1 VPFRE
6 VELYQHNL
14 ETAAASALD
23 LLSEIIG
30 VDTLF
35 VATNDGKTNHIIK
48 ALNRDQKLV
57 EEGSSLPFF
66 DTYCSLV
73 VTGLDPVLVI
83 PDTSDSTLTCSMEV
97 TKTLGPTSFIGV
109 PIILPN
115 GEPVGTICG
124 MDRHG
129 YQFTSRDQELLK
141 RVAKL
146 FSYVAGLERIAYR
159 DGLTGAYSREFLY
172 TNFAKTFKDQYDSAA
187 FMFLDLDDFKT
198 INDQHGHSSG
208 DEVLRIVVK
217 RIEARIREGNFVFR
231 IGGDEFLVV
240 VADYGS
246 EQLLETIATTIIEN
260 VMKPIKTTDSI
271 LECSIS
277 IGISTFPHNGKD
289 IDTLIDLADQAMYR
303 SKSAGKNTYRF
314 A

>member
-1 VPFRE
+1 MSFRE
-6 VELYQHNL
+6 LELYQHNL
-14 ETAAASALD
+14 ETAAASALE

-35 VATNDGKTNHIIK
+35 VATNDGKTNYILK
-48 ALNRDQKLV
+48 ALNRDLKLV
-57 EEGSSLPFF
+57 EEGSRLPFF
-66 DTYCSLV
+66 DSYCSLV
-73 VTGLDPVLVI
+73 ATGSDPVLVI
-83 PDTSDSTLTCSMEV
+83 PDTTGSALTCSMEV

-109 PIILPN
+109 PIVLPN
-115 GEPVGTICG
+115 GETVGTICG
-124 MDRHG
+124 MDQHG
-129 YQFTSRDQELLK
+129 HQFSTRDEELLK

-146 FSYVAGLERIAYR
+146 FSYVAGLERMAYR

-172 TNFAKTFKDQYDSAA
+172 NNFAKSFKDQFDSAA
-187 FMFLDLDDFKT
+187 FMFLDLDDFKN

-217 RIEARIREGNFVFR
+217 RIEARIREGNYIFR
-231 IGGDEFLVV
+231 LGGDEFLVV

-246 EQLLETIATTIIEN
+246 DKLLETIANTIIEN

-289 IDTLIDLADQAMYR
+289 IDTLIDLADQAMYK

>member
-1 VPFRE
+1 MPFRE

-172 TNFAKTFKDQYDSAA
+172 TKFAKTFKDTYILTKPEITLFGASNHPITQYPLTA
-187 FMFLDLDDFKT
+187 
-198 INDQHGHSSG
+198 QSG
-208 DEVLRIVVK
+208 DCYLRVIDHLCD
-217 RIEARIREGNFVFR
+217 RPMCILRCRHRAIR
-231 IGGDEFLVV
+231 
-240 VADYGS
+240 
-246 EQLLETIATTIIEN
+246 
-260 VMKPIKTTDSI
+260 PW
-271 LECSIS
+271 
-277 IGISTFPHNGKD
+277 
-289 IDTLIDLADQAMYR
+289 
-303 SKSAGKNTYRF
+303 
-314 A
+314 